1 MKNLHKRIS
10 ILEAQ
15 NRPKGGNIKFIER
28 FLVLTAS
35 NGEVEKVPFIS
46 RPVSLI
52 CRSFECLK

>member
-46 RPVSLI
+46 YPVSVI
-52 CRSFECLK
+52 CRPSEYLK